1 MCPDHV
7 CLKRERYPCISQLWA
22 RPCDSLFYQRKQV
35 EPVALAPRHQKRRV
49 NTEYLS
55 ASRHTVFPQEP
66 VRYEPLVQRRNKSW
80 RSKLSPTEQKLALR
94 VAIVRFCCT
103 RWSERTFAVG
113 PLGSRPCRRVPSK
126 CQALVSGRQPV
137 RSALGTTVRKETPL
151 PNNSHQRAAE
161 LHDLAAHAH
170 RAAAAHH
177 GKEDHQTAHEH
188 SKQALEYSNKAH
200 QRSEEAVKKSA
211 DTAV

>member
-1 MCPDHV
+1 LNLSHWLRVTRREGSTRDICPHRDT
-7 CLKRERYPCISQLWA
+7 LLFRRSQLSTSPSSKDGINRA
-22 RPCDSLFYQRKQV
+22 VETVPNRTETRFVCRYSQV
-35 EPVALAPRHQKRRV
+35 L
-49 NTEYLS
+49 L
-55 ASRHTVFPQEP
+55 HTV
-66 VRYEPLVQRRNKSW
+66 VRADL
-80 RSKLSPTEQKLALR
+80 
-94 VAIVRFCCT
+94 
-103 RWSERTFAVG
+103 AVG
-113 PLGSRPCRRVPSK
+113 PLGSRPRRRVSSK